1 MRRSKLLNK
10 FRQDGT
16 ILLHVAYK
24 TQLNICVQL
33 LRKTKKYFFSNLKRL
48 TDNKQFWKMM
58 KPCLVDKTLK
68 NEGITLIE
76 YEKVVSNERE
86 LVKIFNEYLYQT

>member
-33 LRKTKKYFFSNLKRL
+33 LRKTKKYFSSNLNDKRV
-48 TDNKQFWKMM
+48 TDNKEFWKTV
-58 KPCLVDKTLK
+58 KPFLTNKTLRRG
-68 NEGITLIE
+68 N
-76 YEKVVSNERE
+76 N
-86 LVKIFNEYLYQT
+86 FN